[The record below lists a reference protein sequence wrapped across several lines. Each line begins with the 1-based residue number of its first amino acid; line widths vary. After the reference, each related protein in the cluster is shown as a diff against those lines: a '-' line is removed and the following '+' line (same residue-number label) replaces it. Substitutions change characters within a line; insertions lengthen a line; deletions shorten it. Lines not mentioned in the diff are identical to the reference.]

1 MAEPSSDTQGVGAE
15 LGEKLPTPNA
25 ESSEEPRAENLAE
38 VRAGVM
44 NATATKVATIA
55 PQPRFTFEHQLQ
67 TMLVHCLPAT
77 HDVVWLALCTAWNV
91 NCTDADPPCKALD
104 AASGS
109 R

>member
-1 MAEPSSDTQGVGAE
+1 MAEPSSVVQGVGAE
-15 LGEKLPTPNA
+15 LGEKLPTPKA
-25 ESSEEPRAENLAE
+25 ESSEVPRDVNLAE
-38 VRAGVM
+38 VRAGAM
-44 NATATKVATIA
+44 NATATKVATRA

-77 HDVVWLALCTAWNV
+77 HDVVWFALCTAWNV
-91 NCTDADPPCKALD
+91 NCTDADPPCNALA